1 MPKKAGGKISATAL
15 NKMIK
20 SSYKSRKDADENID
34 GMKLDKSLS
43 TKKSK
48 VYTDDKGHAHIVH
61 RGTNSTINDWTNN
74 LAYLTGTYK
83 LTDRYKKGKKAQD
96 AVEAKYGHS
105 NVSTYGHSQGAV
117 LARELGKKSKN
128 VITVNPASLFQK
140 KADNETVV
148 RSSLDPVSFLQRNP
162 THTVHTGSL
171 NPLTNHSSDVLNKLP
186 EGTILGSGLK
196 IRKVHKQNKYH
207 LKHGGNIISS
217 HKSRKLAE
225 DKMKRMMKTC

>member
-1 MPKKAGGKISATAL
+1 MSHKKGGKISADSL
-15 NKMIK
+15 NKLIK
-20 SSYKSRKDADENID
+20 SSYKSRKDADEDVN

-61 RGTNSTINDWTNN
+61 RGTNPTINDWTNN

-117 LARELGKKSKN
+117 LARELGKNSKN

-148 RSSLDPVSFLQRNP
+148 RSSLDPVSFLQRNA

-186 EGTILGSGLK
+186 ENTMLGSGLK

-207 LKHGGNIISS
+207 VKRGGVILSS
-217 HKSRKLAE
+217 HKSKKLAE
-225 DKMKRMMKTC
+225 DKMKRMMKVC

>member
-1 MPKKAGGKISATAL
+1 MSHKKGGKIASSSL

-20 SSYKSRKDADENID
+20 SSYKSRKEADENID
-34 GMKLDKSLS
+34 GYTLDKSLS
-43 TKKSK
+43 NKKGK
-48 VYTDDKGHAHIVH
+48 VYVDANGKAVVIH
-61 RGTNSTINDWTNN
+61 RGTTGTVSDWMNN
-74 LAYLTGTYK
+74 AAYLTGTYK
-83 LTDRYKKGKKAQD
+83 YTDRYKTAKKLQED
-96 AVEAKYGHS
+96 AEKKYGAQ
-105 NVSTYGHSQGAV
+105 NIDTAGHSQGAV

-128 VITVNPASLFQK
+128 IITVNPASLFQK
-140 KADNETVV
+140 KADNETVI
-148 RSSLDPVSFLQRNP
+148 RSSLDPVSFLQRNA

-225 DKMKRMMKTC
+225 DKMKRMRKVS

>member
-1 MPKKAGGKISATAL
+1 MSHKKGGKIASISL

-20 SSYKSRKDADENID
+20 SSYKSRKEADENID
-34 GMKLDKSLS
+34 GYTLDKSLS
-43 TKKSK
+43 NKKGK
-48 VYTDDKGHAHIVH
+48 VYVDANGKAVVIH
-61 RGTNSTINDWTNN
+61 RGTTGTVSDWTNN

-83 LTDRYKKGKKAQD
+83 YTDRYKKGKKLQED
-96 AVEAKYGHS
+96 AEKKYGAQ
-105 NVSTYGHSQGAV
+105 NIDTAGHSQGAV

-186 EGTILGSGLK
+186 ENTMLGSGLK
-196 IRKVHKQNKYH
+196 IRKVHKQNKIQGWG
-207 LKHGGNIISS
+207 LGRDN
-217 HKSRKLAE
+217 
-225 DKMKRMMKTC
+225 